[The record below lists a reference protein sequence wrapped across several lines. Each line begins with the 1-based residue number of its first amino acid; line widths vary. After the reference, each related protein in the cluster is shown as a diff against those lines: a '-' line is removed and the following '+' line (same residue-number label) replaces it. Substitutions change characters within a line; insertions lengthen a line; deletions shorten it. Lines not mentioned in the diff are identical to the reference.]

1 LDEEAATLTKSLD
14 EKQKS
19 LKELED
25 LALKQKTYR
34 DLLGSHDVMDILE
47 KYDLLKKSRVRKE
60 SELES
65 LEVVIEKQ
73 RGEVERLQTLR
84 DNKTRTADGAEC
96 QDGDESEEP
105 AAEKQ

>member
-1 LDEEAATLTKSLD
+1 MDEEAATLTKSLD

-25 LALKQKTYR
+25 FALNQKTYR

-47 KYDLLKKSRVRKE
+47 KYELLKKSRERKE

-65 LEVVIEKQ
+65 LEAVIEKQ
-73 RGEVERLQTLR
+73 RGEVKRLQTLR
-84 DNKTRTADGAEC
+84 DTENSTADGAEC
-96 QDGDESEEP
+96 QEGGESEEP
-105 AAEKQ
+105 AAEKK